1 MSYLCDLFFIFTL
14 IFIIINHIISRHT
27 CFLHILQI
35 ILNQF
40 WIKKWRKEVNDFE
53 MAKVQPQGVIQ
64 LSLHYLLISATLL
77 VKVLLIQKSVQ
88 PVPVGESLNL
98 NVVTW
103 NDPEVMGKVPKSV
116 PQAIFDRFLIILLVL
131 LEAELLLLLSVESV

>member
-53 MAKVQPQGVIQ
+53 IAKVQPQSVIQ
-64 LSLHYLLISATLL
+64 LSLHYLLISATLH

-103 NDPEVMGKVPKSV
+103 NDPEVVGKVPKSV